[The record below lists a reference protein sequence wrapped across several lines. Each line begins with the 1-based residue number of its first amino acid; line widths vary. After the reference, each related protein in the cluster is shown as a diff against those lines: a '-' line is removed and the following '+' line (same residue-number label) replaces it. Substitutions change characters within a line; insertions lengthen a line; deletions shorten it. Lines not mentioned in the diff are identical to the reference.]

1 MPKEYNRKKKRKF
14 KAMLYGNNKLTKQ
27 LARVSD
33 RLMDL
38 IYLSSVRRALYGKT
52 HAWRV
57 FLSHRVDAAWN
68 CYANFR
74 VPHPPAFTNPPDCV
88 DSARDT

>member
-1 MPKEYNRKKKRKF
+1 MFYIHLTLTEMPKEYNRKKKRKF

-38 IYLSSVRRALYGKT
+38 IYLL
-52 HAWRV
+52 
-57 FLSHRVDAAWN
+57 
-68 CYANFR
+68 
-74 VPHPPAFTNPPDCV
+74 PPENRQPVHFKY
-88 DSARDT
+88 